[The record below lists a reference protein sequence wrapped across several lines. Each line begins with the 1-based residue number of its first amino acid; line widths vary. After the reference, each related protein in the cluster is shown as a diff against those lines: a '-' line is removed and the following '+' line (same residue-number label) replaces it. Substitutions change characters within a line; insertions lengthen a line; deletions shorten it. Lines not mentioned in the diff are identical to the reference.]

1 MPSET
6 MEKSLLYKLH
16 SHHRE
21 QGVVANPDL
30 FEEVFTSKY
39 GKVRIY
45 KILGVSEES
54 KQWVADPSNKKC
66 DVEGSW
72 FCPGQ
77 YPPALVPILNRKKD
91 FAQLEDFN
99 RGAADEEYQQ
109 KYHEGLSKRSRTVP
123 DMNKRKKR
131 TEL

>member
-1 MPSET
+1 

-16 SHHRE
+16 SHHRAE
-21 QGVVANPDL
+21 GVVANPEL
-30 FEEVFTSKY
+30 FQEVFSSKY

-45 KILGVSEES
+45 KVLKVSEES
-54 KQWVADPSNKKC
+54 KRWVADPANLKC
-66 DVEGSW
+66 DVEGGW

-77 YPPALVPILNRKKD
+77 YPPALIPILNNKKD

-99 RGAADEEYQQ
+99 RGNADDEYQQ
-109 KYHEGLSKRSRTVP
+109 KYHEGLNKQSKRRPQGS
-123 DMNKRKKR
+123 KR